1 MAMLP
6 SGTVKPQPDIYTVML
21 IAAILV
27 LAIGIGVVVYSLM
40 AAPAEQGGGYGL
52 KIGDFFAPV
61 KEIISAK

>member
-1 MAMLP
+1 MLP

-27 LAIGIGVVVYSLM
+27 LAIGIGVAVYSLM
-40 AAPAEQGGGYGL
+40 AAPAEHSGGYGL
-52 KIGDFFAPV
+52 KIGDFFAPI